1 MIIIPFAGAIPSKS
15 QTSFPTVPDQKLA
28 FEVATVRPARPDST
42 NEDWDSEGD
51 RVIVKGYSLRKLI
64 KAAYNLR
71 SDAQIAGGPKWLDKQ
86 RFDISAKIEDEQAI
100 SFRAAGADR
109 DEEAAIQL
117 MLQALLSERFHLRVR
132 SVERKLP
139 VFGLVVSGT
148 HKRLI
153 PDSAKPRSL
162 SIRNG
167 HMVAIATSMDDMAQ
181 GLTRMREVGDRIVFN
196 QTSLLGT
203 YDFDLNW
210 TPDRGAGVPEQAV
223 YPGLFT
229 ALQEQLGLKLRPG
242 KGDVPVLEV
251 LGAELPHFD

>member
-1 MIIIPFAGAIPSKS
+1 
-15 QTSFPTVPDQKLA
+15 
-28 FEVATVRPARPDST
+28 
-42 NEDWDSEGD
+42 
-51 RVIVKGYSLRKLI
+51 
-64 KAAYNLR
+64 
-71 SDAQIAGGPKWLDKQ
+71 
-86 RFDISAKIEDEQAI
+86 
-100 SFRAAGADR
+100 
-109 DEEAAIQL
+109 
-117 MLQALLSERFHLRVR
+117 
-132 SVERKLP
+132 
-139 VFGLVVSGT
+139 
-148 HKRLI
+148 
-153 PDSAKPRSL
+153 
-162 SIRNG
+162 
-167 HMVAIATSMDDMAQ
+167 MVAIATSMDDMAQ